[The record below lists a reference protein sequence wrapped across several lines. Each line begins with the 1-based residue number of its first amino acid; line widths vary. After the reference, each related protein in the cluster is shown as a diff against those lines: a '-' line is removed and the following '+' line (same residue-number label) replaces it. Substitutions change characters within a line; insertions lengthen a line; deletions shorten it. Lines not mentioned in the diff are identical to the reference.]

1 MMNEGCPVF
10 LEGALTGDS
19 TTQFVFDNLGYGLG
33 FPTAVLADTSGFSG
47 PLLSDYVNVDD
58 DSSNTTT
65 YSPDHPPPSSVDASS
80 LSGIVI
86 VDGDVGL
93 NVVDGAA
100 APDVLVL
107 ENGAT
112 VNASAID
119 AVMVE
124 MNGDNDTLSA
134 NIGPDTMLSVTGT
147 NDDLNG
153 DTDAASQLAI
163 DPDAT
168 LYASGDLAGAVLGA
182 GSLYNNGNLTVS
194 GGVGSFT
201 GTYNVVGSSG
211 NFTIEA
217 VSGANLWM
225 GTDNSGAD
233 QINAATF
240 VLDSSNPTAGIIQVD
255 DGGAVQFNE
264 SGTVS
269 AVFDLPGSG
278 TATFDATG
286 NSVVLTGVPSTIAG
300 TVNVQDSVGGGS
312 ITMAGVGIA
321 GTVNVGGGV
330 TAVMDAG
337 SDAGTVNIA
346 DGGTFAFDTSGTSD
360 YTFIAP
366 GTSTTAGTATFN
378 WMGNNVTFDVWCYE
392 TPGVLTQELFGT
404 VNVTGGGSVG
414 GSASISDSVWFVYGT
429 LNVSDN
435 SSLVLSNTDLFGTL
449 NINDSSSAYINA
461 DLVVES
467 TGVVNLTGGPV
478 AGTSSYLENDGE
490 VDNYGII
497 NLEGSNATGNG
508 YASVVTD
515 QGSSFNNYG
524 NIYVNS
530 YSTWNEWGSFSGN
543 AINYV

>member
-1 MMNEGCPVF
+1 MQVVGILAITPMDGVSIAGDGTFELGDRDSVAPRNDPGYLMLEQPQDGQLVAIPQEITLYSGEDGGTDDGMMNEGCPVF

-100 APDVLVL
+100 ALDVLVL

-255 DGGAVQFNE
+255 DGVLFN
-264 SGTVS
+264 STRAGQLARS
-269 AVFDLPGSG
+269 LISPGLAQRPLTRRG
-278 TATFDATG
+278 TA
-286 NSVVLTGVPSTIAG
+286 
-300 TVNVQDSVGGGS
+300 
-312 ITMAGVGIA
+312 
-321 GTVNVGGGV
+321 
-330 TAVMDAG
+330 
-337 SDAGTVNIA
+337 
-346 DGGTFAFDTSGTSD
+346 
-360 YTFIAP
+360 
-366 GTSTTAGTATFN
+366 
-378 WMGNNVTFDVWCYE
+378 
-392 TPGVLTQELFGT
+392 
-404 VNVTGGGSVG
+404 
-414 GSASISDSVWFVYGT
+414 
-429 LNVSDN
+429 
-435 SSLVLSNTDLFGTL
+435 
-449 NINDSSSAYINA
+449 
-461 DLVVES
+461 
-467 TGVVNLTGGPV
+467 
-478 AGTSSYLENDGE
+478 
-490 VDNYGII
+490 
-497 NLEGSNATGNG
+497 
-508 YASVVTD
+508 
-515 QGSSFNNYG
+515 
-524 NIYVNS
+524 
-530 YSTWNEWGSFSGN
+530 
-543 AINYV
+543 